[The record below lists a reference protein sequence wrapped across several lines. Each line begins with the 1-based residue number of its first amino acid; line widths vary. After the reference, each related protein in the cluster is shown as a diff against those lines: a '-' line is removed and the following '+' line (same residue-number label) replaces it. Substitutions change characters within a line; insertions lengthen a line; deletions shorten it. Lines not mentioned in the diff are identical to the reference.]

1 MRTLGVEEQVRML
14 AAHPFDDQGRPT
26 IGRDEAVAITRW
38 HLEIE
43 EIEVADTDEEIWQL
57 WKAEAAAA
65 SSEDINAGVLERVL
79 ERIKTGE

>member
-1 MRTLGVEEQVRML
+1 MRTLSVEEQVRML
-14 AAHPFDDQGRPT
+14 AVHPVDDQGRPT
-26 IGRDEAVAITRW
+26 IAPDDAVAITRW

-43 EIEVADTDEEIWQL
+43 EIEVADTDVEIWQL

-65 SSEDINAGVLERVL
+65 SSDDINASVLERAL